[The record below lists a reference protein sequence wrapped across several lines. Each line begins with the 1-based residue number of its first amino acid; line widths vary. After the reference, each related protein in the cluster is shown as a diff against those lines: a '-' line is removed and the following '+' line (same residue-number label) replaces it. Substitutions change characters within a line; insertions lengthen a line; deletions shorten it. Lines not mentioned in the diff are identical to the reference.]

1 VKKAGKVLIEK
12 IRKRITF
19 DSYLA
24 KEKCM
29 NRKFIKS
36 RIFSLGLLSV
46 ISLAT
51 LPLTSIPASAID
63 ADGEL
68 KEYSSET
75 APVLRKGV
83 VSKDVAE
90 VQLVLQQ
97 LGFYKGSIDSNY
109 NAKTASSVS
118 AFQRSK
124 NLIASGVVDSKTW
137 EALINADN
145 LITSVSNA
153 N

>member
-1 VKKAGKVLIEK
+1 
-12 IRKRITF
+12 
-19 DSYLA
+19 
-24 KEKCM
+24 M

-46 ISLAT
+46 ISFAT
-51 LPLTSIPASAID
+51 LPLTITPASAID

-68 KEYSSET
+68 KEYSPKT

-90 VQLVLQQ
+90 VQLLLEQ
-97 LGFYKGSIDSNY
+97 LGFYKGSIDSTY

-118 AFQRSK
+118 VFQRSK

-145 LITSVSNA
+145 LITSVSNR